1 MQTLHQGA
9 PKLQEI
15 SAGYEE
21 QGVRVVTINIDSP
34 HSQAEIRPFMQRHR
48 LKLRVLLDKSGS
60 VKKQFQLVVVPSTF
74 IISRFGEVVY
84 RHSGYKPGD
93 ELALRSKLDEL
104 LGAQIHTNQSGT
116 GS

>member
-1 MQTLHQGA
+1 
-9 PKLQEI
+9 
-15 SAGYEE
+15 
-21 QGVRVVTINIDSP
+21 
-34 HSQAEIRPFMQRHR
+34 MQRHR

-74 IISRFGEVVY
+74 IISSFGEVVD